1 MSEQHVCVNKDEIER
16 LKKQVETLRESNME
30 QREDMVEFRMD
41 MKYTKETL
49 GEIKN
54 IVKAL
59 ADEPKKSWES
69 VKKQSLTFVVSG
81 GLIGFVLWAI
91 IMGTGMLDKA
101 N

>member
-59 ADEPKKSWES
+59 ADEPKKILG
-69 VKKQSLTFVVSG
+69 KR
-81 GLIGFVLWAI
+81 
-91 IMGTGMLDKA
+91 
-101 N
+101 

>member
-1 MSEQHVCVNKDEIER
+1 MSELHVCINKEEIER

-30 QREDMVEFRMD
+30 QREDMIEFKMD

-49 GEIKN
+49 GEIKL

-59 ADEPKKSWES
+59 ADEPKKSWDI
-69 VKKQSLTFVVSG
+69 VRKQSLSFVVGG
-81 GLIGFVLWAI
+81 GLIGFILWAI
-91 IMGTGMLDKA
+91 LISGGMLEKA